1 MPSRAA
7 VPLLLLLLAAPATAD
22 TLLTVRGSVEGL
34 KMDQPPTGQIHLWIA
49 ADKLRRDE
57 GETSTIVRLD
67 RGKVYLLNHGDK
79 TYAEIAAP
87 DVQRP
92 VPLTEAAIKVGVT
105 PTGDTKKIG
114 QWNAR
119 KYKVDIASPDGLHLD
134 TTIWASKD
142 VAAYQAYGK
151 LAAVLA
157 ALQPGSAEW
166 ARQMQQIEGF
176 PVLQE
181 SDVTMGGSRFKTRE
195 ELLTVET
202 KDAPAGTYDPPAG
215 YRALPAR

>member
-7 VPLLLLLLAAPATAD
+7 APLLLLLLAAPAAAD
-22 TLLTVRGSVEGL
+22 TLLTVRSSVEGL
-34 KMDQPPTGQIHLWIA
+34 KMDQPTNGQIHIWVA

-57 GETSTIVRLD
+57 GETSSIVRLD

-79 TYAEIAAP
+79 TYVEIAAP
-87 DVQRP
+87 DVQKLAP
-92 VPLTEAAIKVGVT
+92 PAEAAIKVQIT
-105 PTGDTKKIG
+105 ATEEKKKVG
-114 QWNAR
+114 EWNAR
-119 KYKVDIASPDGLHLD
+119 RYKVDISSPDGVHLD

-142 VAAYQAYGK
+142 VASHQAYGK

-181 SDVTMGGSRFKTRE
+181 ADVAMGGSRFKTRE
-195 ELLTVET
+195 ELVTVET
-202 KDAPAGTYDPPAG
+202 KDAPAGTYEPPAG
-215 YRALPAR
+215 YKALPPR